1 LIVNADLTQLLGVKT
16 AQEIQLLTVQRE
28 NILSIEDG
36 TPNQGADPPNLT
48 KERVM
53 RDYSDVFGEELG
65 CMKGK
70 VNLETDLNVA
80 PAVMPWR

>member
-1 LIVNADLTQLLGVKT
+1 MVTTPLPGLKT
-16 AQEIQLLTVQRE
+16 PQEMKLLTVQSD
-28 NILSIEDG
+28 NILSIEDN
-36 TPNQGADPPNLT
+36 TPKQEADPSNLT

-70 VNLETDLNVA
+70 VHLETDPNVA
-80 PAVMPWR
+80 LTVMPRD